1 MKCFNDQRATAPIGD
16 TAAPLDRNS
25 AVPWLTTAEAA
36 RDLKCSESLIRKLCR
51 QGKLPHRRLS
61 ERVIRIPAWAVA
73 ADATR
78 DR

>member
-1 MKCFNDQRATAPIGD
+1 VNATEPRPIAPSQKATPTD
-16 TAAPLDRNS
+16 TTS
-25 AVPWLTTAEAA
+25 AWLTTGEAA
-36 RDLKCSESLIRKLCR
+36 RDMKCSESLIRKLCR

>member
-1 MKCFNDQRATAPIGD
+1 MNATDPRPIAP
-16 TAAPLDRNS
+16 AADVAP
-25 AVPWLTTAEAA
+25 AWLTTAEAA
-36 RDLKCSESLIRKLCR
+36 GSMKCSESLIRKLCR